1 MEATIVAICYIV
13 TIFISRWMNKILYM
27 VDEIE
32 SLPLIW
38 FIPIFNVFFFLFGIL
53 FNIDSFDFKRRS
65 WFTGKNW
72 TKEQ

>member
-1 MEATIVAICYIV
+1 MEAAIVVICYIV
-13 TIFISRWMNKILYM
+13 TIFISRWMNKILYRVG
-27 VDEIE
+27 VDEPIW
-32 SLPLIW
+32 LIW

-72 TKEQ
+72 TKK